1 VRRYFVRKLLAL
13 AAVAAALFVVGLIAG
28 LSLVGRTGTGPV
40 AASDRSGEQFTIT
53 HRVLIP
59 VAKVIAVVGDAGL
72 LGVIAIV
79 ATLAWFWRERSVRA
93 LVPVVAYL
101 GGEGLVFAIR
111 EVIHRHRPPSANFP
125 GPHALSGVHET
136 SWSFPSG
143 HATACTAVLIAAL
156 GVLAIAR
163 RTAWPWLLALLAAAA
178 IAYSRLDLGVH
189 WPSDVYIGFV
199 LGTAWGVAVAVVA
212 TALVHPEMRYD
223 RPRHAATAP
232 TSISGP
238 SVGP

>member
-1 VRRYFVRKLLAL
+1 MPRAFVKKIVAL

-28 LSLVGRTGTGPV
+28 LSLVGRTGAGPV
-40 AASDRSGEQFTIT
+40 AGSDRSGESFTIT

-72 LGVIAIV
+72 LGVIAVV
-79 ATLAWFWRERSVRA
+79 ATLVWFWRERTVRA
-93 LVPVVAYL
+93 LVPLAAYL

-111 EVIHRHRPPSANFP
+111 QVVHRHRPPSANFP

-143 HATACTAVLIAAL
+143 HATACTAVLVAAL
-156 GVLAIAR
+156 GCLALAR
-163 RTAWPWLLALLAAAA
+163 RTVWPWLLALLAAAA

-199 LGTAWGVAVAVVA
+199 LGTAWGVAVAFVA
-212 TALVHPEMRYD
+212 TALVHPGMRYD
-223 RPRHAATAP
+223 RPRQAATTP
-232 TSISGP
+232 TSMSGP
-238 SVGP
+238 STGP

>member
-1 VRRYFVRKLLAL
+1 MPRTLVKKILSL
-13 AAVAAALFVVGLIAG
+13 AAVAVTLFVVGLIAG
-28 LSLVGRTGTGPV
+28 LALVGRTGTGPV
-40 AASDRSGEQFTIT
+40 AGSDRSGESFTIT

-59 VAKVIAVVGDAGL
+59 VAKVIAVVGDAAA
-72 LGVIAIV
+72 LGVIAVV
-79 ATLAWFWRERSVRA
+79 ATLIWFWRDRTWRA
-93 LVPVVAYL
+93 LVPVAAYL

-111 EVIHRHRPPSANFP
+111 QIVHRHRPPSANFP

-143 HATACTAVLIAAL
+143 HATACTAVLVAAL
-156 GVLAIAR
+156 GCLALAR
-163 RTAWPWLLALLAAAA
+163 RTVWPWLLALLASAA

-199 LGTAWGVAVAVVA
+199 LGTAWGVAVALVA

-223 RPRHAATAP
+223 RPRHAVTTP
-232 TSISGP
+232 TSINGP